1 MIELSSERVEEILHK
16 ETQKTEELATIL
28 RAIYTRYMCLYEK
41 YYADIDALSDD
52 KIAEMKQ
59 YHEETKSLIKY
70 YYLDIPQDIC
80 TEIIELDKQYT
91 DKLLGPDWHKILFD
105 SYKDFKAEN
114 RNKNKS
120 EECLKVEFREE
131 NLRTFYDVMDYI
143 FREGFSTGSKTT
155 ENVASGIAGILFGE

>member
-1 MIELSSERVEEILHK
+1 MVELSNERVEQILHK

-80 TEIIELDKQYT
+80 TEIIELDKQYS

-155 ENVASGIAGILFGE
+155 EDVASGIAGILFGE